1 MVPVPGWI
9 FHLEIIRHPHQMK
22 KLTNVEEPILDGVGG
37 KDDVLGD
44 DSREVIPHEL
54 GAVVPVALLHA
65 KFYFHLLQVLDKCS
79 ATSFLIQR
87 PFCIRIMFYEPAD
100 AFI

>member
-44 DSREVIPHEL
+44 DSREVIAHDL
-54 GAVVPVALLHA
+54 GTVVLVAQPLA
-65 KFYFHLLQVLDKCS
+65 
-79 ATSFLIQR
+79 
-87 PFCIRIMFYEPAD
+87 
-100 AFI
+100 